1 MIYRSADPFRDL
13 IDKEEDDA
21 AYEALCPTCDICGE
35 KITDEYFYQVCGITF
50 HLDCADCKSVESY
63 VEDKRYGLTD

>member
-1 MIYRSADPFRDL
+1 MIFRSADPYRDL

-21 AYEALCPTCDICGE
+21 AYEALCPVCDVCGE
-35 KITDEYFYQVCGITF
+35 HITDEFFYRVCGITF
-50 HLDCADCKSVESY
+50 HFDCAERRAVDTY